1 MTVAQQ
7 DFDYYQRTIQEMYQN
22 YYWKRIAITLI
33 AFVLILLYTII
44 FRESLIL
51 NAVLLIG
58 LAAIAVYLFNAKQK
72 FSEVFENFLAENTP
86 DLKIQTI
93 QEDEYAYNVM
103 ENGEQVIRVNKNGV
117 RNLPSSEKQ
126 YTMMVGFAKTFFSQE
141 PLQIIYYDMLEI
153 TYEEKFRLK
162 RNGYNSMPRFLRR
175 FSFSNL
181 KAGVG
186 NIFSFVLGNIFVLFI
201 VFRLVRYII
210 AMFRNFL

>member
-72 FSEVFENFLAENTP
+72 FAEVFDKFLAENTP

-126 YTMMVGFAKTFFSQE
+126 YTMMVGFAKAFFSQE